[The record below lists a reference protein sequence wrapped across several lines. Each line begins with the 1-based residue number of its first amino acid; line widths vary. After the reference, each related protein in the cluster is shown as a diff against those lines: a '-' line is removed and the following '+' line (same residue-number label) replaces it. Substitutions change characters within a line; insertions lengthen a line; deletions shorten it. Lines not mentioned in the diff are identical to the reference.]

1 MWLGI
6 ASIIIGFLLGSFP
19 SAYIVTKLRKG
30 ADIRKIDYTGNMG
43 AGAVFRQVGLW
54 EGAVVTVAD
63 IGKGAVAVLAAQAM
77 GVTQPWVL
85 GAGFAAIL
93 GHSYPPY
100 IGFRGGQGVAT
111 IIGIFLVLTPKA
123 MACTLGVLGLAL
135 LLTRHIFTMTC
146 IAAPFLPLFIW
157 VFDGIGMVFYLSLVI
172 IAFVLF
178 KTRNR
183 LREFRVKAD
192 KTKESERLKPAHR
205 YRERAS
211 IHNKSK
217 ATAGDS
223 LDST

>member
-30 ADIRKIDYTGNMG
+30 VDIRKIDYAGNMG
-43 AGAVFRQVGLW
+43 AGAVFRQVGRW
-54 EGAVVTVAD
+54 EGAVVAVAD
-63 IGKGAVAVLAAQAM
+63 IGKGAVAVLIAQAI
-77 GVTQPWVL
+77 GVTHPWML
-85 GAGFAAIL
+85 AAGFAALL
-93 GHSYPPY
+93 GHNYPPY
-100 IGFRGGQGVAT
+100 IGFRGGLGVAT
-111 IIGIFLVLTPKA
+111 IIGVFLVLAPKA

-146 IAAPFLPLFIW
+146 IAAPFLPFFIW
-157 VFDGIGMVFYLSLVI
+157 VFDGIGMVFYFSLVI

-178 KTRNR
+178 KSRNR

-192 KTKESERLKPAHR
+192 KTKEREQLKPAHR

-211 IHNKSK
+211 IHHKPK

>member
-30 ADIRKIDYTGNMG
+30 ADIREIDYTGNMG
-43 AGAVFRQVGLW
+43 AGAVFRQVGRW
-54 EGAVVTVAD
+54 EGAIVAVLD
-63 IGKGAVAVLAAQAM
+63 IGKGAAAVLAAQAM
-77 GVTQPWVL
+77 GVSLPWVL
-85 GAGFAAIL
+85 AASFAAVL

-111 IIGIFLVLTPKA
+111 IIGIFLVLAPKA

-146 IAAPFLPLFIW
+146 IAAPFLAFFIW
-157 VFDGIGMVFYLSLVI
+157 LFNGIGMVLYFSLVI
-172 IAFVLF
+172 IAFVVF
-178 KTRNR
+178 RSRNR
-183 LREFRVKAD
+183 LKEFRIKAS
-192 KTKESERLKPAHR
+192 KTRENGRLKSTHR
-205 YRERAS
+205 YKARAS
-211 IHNKSK
+211 IDDETK
-217 ATAGDS
+217 TIAGDS